1 MTRYKIFGL
10 IFPFVLWE
18 FLARFSGSIFVPG
31 FGIVLS
37 DSWKSIDLNSLWNNL
52 SITVFKTLIAFVVAN
67 VGGLGLGYIF
77 SLRKGLVDSLDFT
90 TDFLRSLPVTALFPL
105 AMIMFGLNE
114 FSKTSLVAFGLF
126 WIVLFSTIK
135 AMQTLSTVKVNVF
148 LSLGADQ
155 WEIFR
160 HYVLYILL
168 NNFVSA
174 AKITLS
180 MSLYITITFEM
191 FIGSEYGIGKS
202 IVDAKNYYEIPVM
215 YFWIIMAGLI
225 GYGLNKAVTAVENRL
240 QTPP

>member
-1 MTRYKIFGL
+1 MTRYQLLGL
-10 IFPFVLWE
+10 IFPILLWE
-18 FLARFSGSIFVPG
+18 GLARLTGSVFVPS
-31 FGIVLS
+31 FELISS
-37 DSWKSIDLNSLWNNL
+37 DSWNSIGSESLWNNI
-52 SITVFKTLIAFVVAN
+52 SITVFKTLIAFMVAN
-67 VGGLGLGYIF
+67 LAGLIFGYIF
-77 SLRKGLVDSLDFT
+77 SLRKGLVDSTDFGV
-90 TDFLRSLPVTALFPL
+90 DFLRSLPTTALFPL
-105 AMIMFGLNE
+105 FMIVFGFNE
-114 FSKTSLVAFGLF
+114 FSKVALNAFGLF

-148 LSLGADQ
+148 RSLGADQ

-191 FIGSEYGIGKS
+191 FIGSEFGIGKA

-215 YFWIIMAGLI
+215 YFWIIVAGLV
-225 GYGLNKAVTAVENRL
+225 GYGLNKGVVVVENL
-240 QTPP
+240 L

>member
-1 MTRYKIFGL
+1 MNRYQILGL
-10 IFPFVLWE
+10 IFPILVWE
-18 FLARFSGSIFVPG
+18 GLARLSGSVFVPSFMLIIG
-31 FGIVLS
+31 
-37 DSWKSIDLNSLWNNL
+37 DSWNSIGLEHLWNNTSV
-52 SITVFKTLIAFVVAN
+52 SIFKTLIAFAFAN
-67 VGGLGLGYIF
+67 VGGLMLGYIF
-77 SLRKGLVDSLDFT
+77 SLRKGIVDSLDFT

-105 AMIMFGLNE
+105 AMIMFGFNE
-114 FSKTSLVAFGLF
+114 FSKTTIVAFGLF

-135 AMQTLSTVKVNVF
+135 AMQTLSAVKVNVF
-148 LSLGADQ
+148 RSLGADQ

-160 HYVLYILL
+160 HYVVYILF

-191 FIGSEYGIGKS
+191 FIGSEFGIGKA

-225 GYGLNKAVTAVENRL
+225 GYGLNKAVSVVESRL
-240 QTPP
+240 

>member
-1 MTRYKIFGL
+1 MNRYQLLGL
-10 IFPFVLWE
+10 IFPILLWE
-18 FLARFSGSIFVPG
+18 SLARLTGNIFVPSFELILG
-31 FGIVLS
+31 
-37 DSWKSIDLNSLWNNL
+37 DSWNNIGWENFWNNA
-52 SITVFKTLIAFVVAN
+52 SITIFKTMIAFAISN
-67 VGGLGLGYIF
+67 LGGLFCGYIF
-77 SLRKGLVDSLDFT
+77 SLRKGLMDSLDFT

-105 AMIMFGLNE
+105 AMVMFGFNE
-114 FSKTSLVAFGLF
+114 FSKTTLVAFGLF

-148 LSLGADQ
+148 RSLGADQ

-160 HYVLYILL
+160 HYVLYILF

-215 YFWIIMAGLI
+215 YFWIIMAGLV
-225 GYGLNKAVTAVENRL
+225 GYGLNKIVSILENRL
-240 QTPP
+240 